1 MVSKEWRKWFAAFLA
16 VLCFVSVLAGCR
28 PDAGKET
35 EPDRERKDDGRQEI
49 SRWYYWETESHQQ
62 AIDKVIRDYNASQDE
77 IIVET
82 RYVPFA
88 DFKKQLSIGASADEL
103 PDIAILDSAD
113 HASYASMG
121 IFADLTGKFDTT
133 GYYAQ
138 AVESCTLDEKLYGV
152 PFGVNCLGLFY
163 NQDLLAA
170 AGCKAPATWEE
181 LKETALKLTGEGVTG
196 LAFSALQN
204 EEGTFNF
211 MPWIWSAGAGAY
223 EINSDA
229 GIKALTLAKDLTE
242 SGAMSKECISWTQGD
257 VMNQFISGNV
267 AMMINGSWQI
277 PTMEREAPGMNWKV
291 SLIPK
296 DKEYASALGGEN
308 YAVIAGG
315 NEQAALKFLEYATAK
330 EQLSYLTE
338 AFGYLSA
345 DKKMADSG
353 SKDEVMNIFMQE
365 LKYARVRG
373 PLDEWPE
380 VSDAISLAFNQVMT
394 GEKEPQEA
402 AKAAQNKIDKILKSS
417 WQ

>member
-49 SRWYYWETESHQQ
+49 SLWYYWETESHQQ

-204 EEGTFNF
+204 EEGTFILKYLDELIFLQYLMIDWQLYQFYIFCSKFQN
-211 MPWIWSAGAGAY
+211 IELHY
-223 EINSDA
+223 H
-229 GIKALTLAKDLTE
+229 IKIHLPYTILA
-242 SGAMSKECISWTQGD
+242 
-257 VMNQFISGNV
+257 
-267 AMMINGSWQI
+267 MI
-277 PTMEREAPGMNWKV
+277 R
-291 SLIPK
+291 LIP
-296 DKEYASALGGEN
+296 
-308 YAVIAGG
+308 
-315 NEQAALKFLEYATAK
+315 
-330 EQLSYLTE
+330 
-338 AFGYLSA
+338 
-345 DKKMADSG
+345 
-353 SKDEVMNIFMQE
+353 
-365 LKYARVRG
+365 
-373 PLDEWPE
+373 
-380 VSDAISLAFNQVMT
+380 
-394 GEKEPQEA
+394 
-402 AKAAQNKIDKILKSS
+402 
-417 WQ
+417 